1 MNQSQSMFGKLH
13 PVGGLFLKYALSF
26 NSTKSIELNGALI
39 ALRETGMSKK
49 FAIGVSGN
57 VTRPSKTRAF
67 VDHIVGQVAK
77 KIVAS
82 SATFDIEDFGPSLAQ
97 ARRIGDLDPSARNIV
112 EQLSNATVLVVGS
125 PTFKGSY
132 TGLFKH
138 FFDLLE
144 PTSLRG
150 KPIILAATGGGER
163 HSLVVEHQLRPL
175 FGFFEALTIPTGIYA
190 SDRDFADGVIISEAI
205 RNRTE
210 QAVVEACRLVGG
222 AGSVSLAA

>member
-1 MNQSQSMFGKLH
+1 
-13 PVGGLFLKYALSF
+13 
-26 NSTKSIELNGALI
+26 
-39 ALRETGMSKK
+39 MSKR
-49 FAIGVSGN
+49 FAIGISGN
-57 VTRPSKTRAF
+57 LTRPSKTRLS
-67 VDHIVGQVAK
+67 VDQIVGQVAT
-77 KIVAS
+77 KIGAA
-82 SATFDIEDFGPSLAQ
+82 SATFDIEDLGPSFAQ
-97 ARRIGDLDPSARNIV
+97 ARRLSDLDPSARNIV
-112 EQLSNATVLVVGS
+112 EQLSSAAVLVVGS

-132 TGLFKH
+132 TALFKH

-144 PTSLRG
+144 PSSLKG

-210 QAVVEACRLVGG
+210 QAVIEACRLVGETG
-222 AGSVSLAA
+222 NVSLAA

>member
-1 MNQSQSMFGKLH
+1 
-13 PVGGLFLKYALSF
+13 
-26 NSTKSIELNGALI
+26 
-39 ALRETGMSKK
+39 MSKK

-77 KIVAS
+77 KIGAS

-97 ARRIGDLDPSARNIV
+97 ARRLGDLDPSARNIV
-112 EQLSNATVLVVGS
+112 EQLSGAAVLVVGS

-175 FGFFEALTIPTGIYA
+175 FGFFEALTIPTGVYA

-205 RNRTE
+205 RKRTE
-210 QAVVEACRLVGG
+210 QAVAEACRLVGG